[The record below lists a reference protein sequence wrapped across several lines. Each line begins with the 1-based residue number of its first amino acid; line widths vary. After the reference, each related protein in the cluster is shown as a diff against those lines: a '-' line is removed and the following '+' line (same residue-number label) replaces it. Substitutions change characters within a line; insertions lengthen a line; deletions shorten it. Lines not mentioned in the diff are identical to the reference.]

1 MKKRLLRIL
10 IIVVVVYSFL
20 LVWRSGSNHAS
31 EGDKKLNQTD
41 FLEILRDGD
50 IIFHESLS
58 QQSKAIQ
65 LATESPYS
73 HCGIIYKTNN
83 GLYVLEAIQTVELTP
98 LKQWIARGTNGHF
111 VVKRLKNADEVLTS
125 HRLIKMKEIGNRFK
139 GKTYDLTFEWSDD
152 KIYCSELVWKIY
164 ERATGVKL
172 GELQRLGDFNLTH
185 QAVKEKMDERY
196 GNEIPFDEPVIAPVT
211 IFNSQLLET
220 VYSN

>member
-1 MKKRLLRIL
+1 MKKRLLRVL

-20 LVWRSGSNHAS
+20 MVWRSGSNHAS
-31 EGDKKLNQTD
+31 EGDKKLNQTG

-73 HCGIIYKTNN
+73 HCGIIYKTNK
-83 GLYVLEAIQTVELTP
+83 GLFVLEAIQTVELTP
-98 LKQWIARGTNGHF
+98 LKQWIARGANGHF
-111 VVKRLKNADEVLTS
+111 VVKRIKNANEVLTADC
-125 HRLIKMKEIGNRFK
+125 LIKMKEIGNRFK
-139 GKTYDLTFEWSDD
+139 GKAYDLTFEWSDD

-172 GELQRLGDFNLTH
+172 GDLQRLSDFNINH

-196 GNEIPFDEPVIAPVT
+196 GNAIPFDEPVIAPVT
-211 IFNSQLLET
+211 IFNSHLLET

>member
-1 MKKRLLRIL
+1 MKKRLLRVL

-20 LVWRSGSNHAS
+20 MVWRSGSDHAI
-31 EGDKKLNQTD
+31 EIDKKVNQTD

-83 GLYVLEAIQTVELTP
+83 GIYVFEAIQTVELTP
-98 LKQWIARGTNGHF
+98 LKQWIARGANGHF
-111 VVKRLKNADEVLTS
+111 VVKRIKNADEVLTPD
-125 HRLIKMKEIGNRFK
+125 RLIKMKEIGNRFK
-139 GKTYDLTFEWSDD
+139 GKMYDLTFEWSDD

-172 GELQRLGDFNLTH
+172 GKLQRLGDFNLTH
-185 QAVKEKMDERY
+185 QVVKERMDERY

-220 VYSN
+220 IYSN

>member
-1 MKKRLLRIL
+1 MKKRLLRVL

-20 LVWRSGSNHAS
+20 LVWRSGNDSGSDIDENTSNANII
-31 EGDKKLNQTD
+31 EL
-41 FLEILRDGD
+41 IRDGD
-50 IIFHESLS
+50 IVFHESLS

-73 HCGIIYKTNN
+73 HCGIIYKNN
-83 GLYVLEAIQTVELTP
+83 GIYVLEAIQKVELTP
-98 LKQWIARGTNGHF
+98 LKQWIARGANGHF
-111 VVKRLKNADEVLTS
+111 VVKRLKNADEVLTADC
-125 HRLIKMKEIGNRFK
+125 LIKMKEIGSRFK

-164 ERATGVKL
+164 ERAIGVKL

-185 QAVKEKMDERY
+185 QVVKERMDERY

-220 VYSN
+220 IYSN